1 MLLAFLPALHYA
13 LEVRVLE
20 MFLPG
25 ACVVP
30 IINHLVCIKGIK
42 CLKGVFCACDHM
54 KWDQMMW

>member
-1 MLLAFLPALHYA
+1 
-13 LEVRVLE
+13 

-25 ACVVP
+25 ACVAP

-42 CLKGVFCACDHM
+42 CLKGVFCASDHM